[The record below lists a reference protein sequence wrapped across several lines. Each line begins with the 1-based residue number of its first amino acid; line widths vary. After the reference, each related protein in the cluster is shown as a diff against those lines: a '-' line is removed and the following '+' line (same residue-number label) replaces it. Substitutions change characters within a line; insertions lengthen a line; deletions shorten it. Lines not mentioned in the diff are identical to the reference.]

1 MEKRTFDRLDYVY
14 KLLVVIALVIA
25 MVVLAKDI
33 IIPIAFASFLSIV
46 MLPLVKWLESKRF
59 NTVLSIL
66 IVLLGFT
73 LTLFLIGWLII
84 DQIVALVNDLPDI
97 QSKADIFINK
107 VSQWLRDDLSIS
119 LSEQNNFLKEGIK
132 TISKYAADLLV
143 STSNLLSVL
152 VQIPIYIFL
161 FLLYRKKFRIFFE
174 RLLPGDDTLVWKG
187 DLEKVLQ
194 GYVIGLSLV
203 TLIVAVLNSI
213 GLLLLGIEHAIFFGI
228 LSGLLTIIPYVGIF
242 IGASLPALLALVTKD
257 NAWYALGVIIIFSIV
272 QFLEGNFITPKITG
286 SKVSINALAAII
298 ALLIGGKLL
307 GIAGMILAVPAIG
320 VFKIL
325 LNESEHLKPFV
336 TLLEDDNG
344 TVTSPAIPASESN
357 KENPDQESEETLP

>member
-1 MEKRTFDRLDYVY
+1 MENKSFNRLDYTY
-14 KLLVVIALVIA
+14 KLLVIVALVIVA
-25 MVVLAKDI
+25 IILAKDI

-46 MLPLVKWLESKRF
+46 MLPLVKRLERRKI
-59 NTVLSIL
+59 NTVVSIL

-73 LTLFLIGWLII
+73 FSLFLLGWLIV

-97 QSKADIFINK
+97 QSKMYVFSNRI
-107 VSQWLRDDLSIS
+107 SQLLRDDLGIS
-119 LSEQNNFLKEGIK
+119 LSDQNNFLKEGIK
-132 TISKYAADLLV
+132 TISTYAADLLV

-152 VQIPIYIFL
+152 FQIPIYIFL
-161 FLLYRKKFRIFFE
+161 FLLYRKKFRAFFKK
-174 RLLPGDDTLVWKG
+174 LIPGDGNLVWKK
-187 DLEKVLQ
+187 DLENVLQ

-203 TLIVAVLNSI
+203 TLIVAVLNSV
-213 GLLLLGIEHAIFFGI
+213 GLLLLGIEHAIFFGL

-242 IGASLPALLALVTKD
+242 IGASLPAILALITKES
-257 NAWYALGVIIIFSIV
+257 AWYAVGVIAIFSTV

-320 VFKIL
+320 VVKVM
-325 LNESEHLKPFV
+325 LNESEHLRPFV
-336 TLLEDDNG
+336 TLLEDDTDAPKDMPP
-344 TVTSPAIPASESN
+344 TVQPSNLTDTKNTPTSEA
-357 KENPDQESEETLP
+357 